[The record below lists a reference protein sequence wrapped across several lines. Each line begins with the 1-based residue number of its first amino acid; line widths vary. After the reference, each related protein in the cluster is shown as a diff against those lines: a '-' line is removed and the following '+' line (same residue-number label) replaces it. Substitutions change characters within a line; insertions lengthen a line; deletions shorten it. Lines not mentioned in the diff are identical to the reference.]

1 MPSAAR
7 AAKPSTLAHPSEPA
21 SGRIR
26 ARPAAR
32 RTDVDVESASDALAA
47 LGDVER
53 EMRALEVTRIRLIG
67 VAQEHGATW
76 EEIGSAL
83 EVSRQA
89 AWEKYRDRVRDILE
103 VTAARARHSEE
114 ETLESAARVL
124 KEVRARRRRK

>member
-7 AAKPSTLAHPSEPA
+7 AAKSSAQPRPPKPA

-26 ARPAAR
+26 ARPAVQK
-32 RTDVDVESASDALAA
+32 TDVDVESASDALAA
-47 LGDVER
+47 LGELER

-67 VAQEHGATW
+67 FAQQHGASW

-89 AWEKYRDRVRDILE
+89 AWEKYRDRVRAVVE
-103 VTAARARHSEE
+103 VSAARARHSEE
-114 ETLESAARVL
+114 ETLESAAQVL
-124 KEVRARRRRK
+124 KEVRARRR